1 MSLTTSH
8 TTAGG
13 IGVTVTRRAVD
24 YATGCE
30 PLVEALDTRRGCLFA
45 SQVDA
50 PGRYAR
56 FDMGFIDPPL
66 AVSGQGRSFRVE
78 ALSAR
83 GRALLPLVLPALEGH
98 PHLADLAISAGAI
111 SGRVIDA
118 AGPFPE
124 EERTRQPTLFSLV
137 RALIA
142 HFASPEDPHLGLYG
156 AFGYDLAH
164 QFEPVPRRLPRAPDA
179 RDLLLYLPD
188 RLIVVDH
195 ARRVATE
202 HAYAFDTSAGPS
214 DSLPA
219 DNAPAPFNPV
229 TTAPPPACDHVPG
242 AYPAIVERVRALCH
256 SGDLFEAVPSQT
268 FAAATAGPPS
278 AIYRR
283 LRALNPAP
291 YAGFLNLGE
300 GEFLVA
306 ASPEMY
312 VRVTGRRVETCP
324 ISGTIARGRDALEDA
339 AQIRALLNSAKDE
352 AELTM
357 CTDVDR
363 NDKARVCEPGS
374 VRLLAR
380 RQIEQYARLF
390 HTVDHVEGRLRNG
403 FDALDAFL
411 AHCWAVTV
419 TGAPKRAAIAF
430 LEANESS
437 ARRWYGGAIGHLGFD
452 GDMNT
457 GLTLR
462 TARLKDGVAEVRAG
476 ATVLYDSDPHAE
488 DGECRLKASALLEA
502 ILSDRMPADPR
513 PTAAAGPSAR
523 ALLVDFEDSFL
534 HNLADYL
541 RQTGLSVATFR
552 HDAARE
558 AIARVRPDLVILS
571 PGPGRPADF
580 AMGDIIEAA
589 LAQGAAIFGVCL
601 GLQGLVEYFGG
612 ALDVA
617 KRPAHG
623 VPSLVRLGPSRLLAG
638 LPERFAVGRYH
649 SLHAARVP
657 EALEVIAATD
667 DGVVMAVEHRRLP
680 ILAVQFHPESILTA
694 EGEVGLSLVRQA
706 ASALLA
712 GRAAARAP
720 EPARMAASG

>member
-1 MSLTTSH
+1 MTQTTTH
-8 TTAGG
+8 ITAGG
-13 IGVTVTRRAVD
+13 IAITVIRTPVD
-24 YATGCE
+24 YQTGCE
-30 PLVEALDTRRGCLFA
+30 PLVDALDQRRGCLFA
-45 SQVDA
+45 SQIDA

-56 FDMGFIDPPL
+56 FDMGFVDPPL
-66 AVSGQGRSFRVE
+66 AVTGRGRSFTVE
-78 ALSAR
+78 ALNAR
-83 GRALLPLVLPALEGH
+83 GRALLPLVAPALAAH
-98 PHLADLAISAGAI
+98 PHLAGLATGEAAI
-111 SGRVIDA
+111 TGHVVA
-118 AGPFPE
+118 PAGPFPE

-142 HFASPEDPHLGLYG
+142 HFASPEEPHFGLYG
-156 AFGYDLAH
+156 AFGYDLVH
-164 QFEPVPRRLPRAPDA
+164 QFEPVVRRLPRAPDA
-179 RDLLLYLPD
+179 RDLILYLPD
-188 RLIVVDH
+188 RLTVVDH
-195 ARRVATE
+195 ARRAATE
-202 HAYAFDTSAGPS
+202 IAFSLATPAGPTAAM
-214 DSLPA
+214 PA

-229 TTAPPPACDHVPG
+229 AAAEPPACDHAPG

-268 FAAATAGPPS
+268 FAARCPGPPS
-278 AIYRR
+278 AVYRR

-291 YAGFLNLGE
+291 YAGFLNLGD

-339 AQIRALLNSAKDE
+339 QQIRALLNSAKDE

-380 RQIEQYARLF
+380 RQIEQYSRLF
-390 HTVDHVEGRLRNG
+390 HTVDHVEGRLRAG
-403 FDALDAFL
+403 MDALDAFL

-430 LEANESS
+430 LEANEAS
-437 ARRWYGGAIGHLGFD
+437 ARRWYGGAIGQLGFD

-476 ATVLYDSDPHAE
+476 ATVLYDSDPAAE
-488 DGECRLKASALLEA
+488 DAECRLKAAALLEA
-502 ILSDRMPADPR
+502 ILSDRMPAVPL
-513 PTAAAGPSAR
+513 AAATTTASAR

-541 RQTGLSVATFR
+541 RQAGLAVETFR
-552 HDAARE
+552 HDAALA
-558 AIARVRPDLVILS
+558 AIAARRPELVVLS

-580 AMGDIIEAA
+580 AMSAIIEAA
-589 LAQGAAIFGVCL
+589 LGSGAAIFGVCL
-601 GLQGLVEYFGG
+601 GLQGLVEHFGG
-612 ALDVA
+612 ALAVA
-617 KRPAHG
+617 ARPAHG
-623 VPSLVRLGPSRLLAG
+623 VPSMVTLRPARLLSG

-657 EALEVIAATD
+657 GALETIATTD
-667 DGVVMAVEHRRLP
+667 DGVVMAIEHRSRP

-694 EGEVGLSLVRQA
+694 EGQVGLSLVRTA
-706 ASALLA
+706 ARSLLA
-712 GRAAARAP
+712 ERAAA
-720 EPARMAASG
+720 GD